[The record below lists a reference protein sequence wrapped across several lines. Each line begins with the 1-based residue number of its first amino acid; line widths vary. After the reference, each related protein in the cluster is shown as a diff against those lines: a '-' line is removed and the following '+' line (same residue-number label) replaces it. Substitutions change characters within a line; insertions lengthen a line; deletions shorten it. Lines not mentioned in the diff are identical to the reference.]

1 MVKVVIIKLT
11 TLTTLIT
18 LTILT
23 ILTILTPI
31 TTPAPLSLP
40 RQSIMKKIDWY
51 ILKKFLTTFFFAIF
65 LFAIIAVVV
74 DISEKTDDF
83 VKSGL
88 GVKKII
94 TNYYFGFIPH
104 IIALLFPLFVFIAV
118 IFFTSKMAGKSEII
132 AILASGTTY
141 MRWLRPYFIGGI
153 FLSAVLWF
161 ANHYVV
167 PRANQIRGTFEAKY
181 IDGNSTY
188 NSLLATNNN
197 IYLRVDSFTYAG
209 INNYDTMTKRGGPVC
224 LYRVKGNE
232 VVENIR
238 ADAIIWD
245 TAVKKWKLESLLERN
260 VFPAKEKVMIEPS
273 RVMNFNFKPYDLSRD
288 KYTKDKLTSP
298 ELDRFIKL
306 EELRGSEGLNELKIE
321 RYRRDATCITV
332 LLLTLIGAIIAGR
345 KVRGG
350 SGVHLAVGFMMAA
363 LFIITDR
370 FSTIFSTK
378 GNLPPLIAAWIP
390 NLIFVFVVIY
400 LYRKA
405 PK

>member
-1 MVKVVIIKLT
+1 
-11 TLTTLIT
+11 
-18 LTILT
+18 
-23 ILTILTPI
+23 
-31 TTPAPLSLP
+31 
-40 RQSIMKKIDWY
+40 MKKIDWY

-65 LFAIIAVVV
+65 LFAIIAIVV

-88 GVKKII
+88 GVRKII
-94 TNYYFGFIPH
+94 TQYYFGFIPH

-118 IFFTSKMAGKSEII
+118 IFFTSKMAGQSEII
-132 AILASGTTY
+132 AILASGTSYT
-141 MRWLRPYFIGGI
+141 RWLRPYFWGGI
-153 FLSAVLWF
+153 LLAIILWF
-161 ANHYVV
+161 SNQYVV
-167 PRANQIRGTFEAKY
+167 PRANQLRGNFEAKY
-181 IDGNSTY
+181 IDGNSSY
-188 NSLLATNNN
+188 NSLINTSSN

-209 INNYDTMTKRGGPVC
+209 IYFYDTLTKRGGPV
-224 LYRVKGNE
+224 YMYTIDSNQVVRNTRAE
-232 VVENIR
+232 VIS
-238 ADAIIWD
+238 WD
-245 TAVKKWKLESLLERN
+245 TANKKWKLESVVDRKLKPLE
-260 VFPAKEKVMIEPS
+260 EKVTMEMTKL
-273 RVMNFNFKPYDLSRD
+273 MNFSFKPYDLSRD

-306 EELRGSEGLNELKIE
+306 EELRGAEGLNDLKVE
-321 RYRRDATCITV
+321 RYRREATCVTV
-332 LLLTLIGAIIAGR
+332 LLLTLIGAIVAGN

-390 NLIFVFVVIY
+390 NMLFVFVVIY